1 MVDMTKWEGNRTL
14 TPEEEPEYLKDF
26 CAYLRE
32 QQTLSEV
39 RKEGE
44 SQVCEIVPDEMSAH
58 AADIIEELWERLQL
72 WEGCGMEFD
81 SPEEQKASLVSLRVM
96 YETSTGKSSKK
107 PYYGQYPGVP
117 DDFVYEI
124 SKGIAGRAASK

>member
-1 MVDMTKWEGNRTL
+1 MTDMEKWEGNRVL

-44 SQVCEIVPDEMSAH
+44 AQVCEIVPDEVAAH
-58 AADIIEELWERLQL
+58 AADIIEELWGRIEKL
-72 WEGCGMEFD
+72 E
-81 SPEEQKASLVSLRVM
+81 
-96 YETSTGKSSKK
+96 YEVREAKNVLG
-107 PYYGQYPGVP
+107 
-117 DDFVYEI
+117 
-124 SKGIAGRAASK
+124 